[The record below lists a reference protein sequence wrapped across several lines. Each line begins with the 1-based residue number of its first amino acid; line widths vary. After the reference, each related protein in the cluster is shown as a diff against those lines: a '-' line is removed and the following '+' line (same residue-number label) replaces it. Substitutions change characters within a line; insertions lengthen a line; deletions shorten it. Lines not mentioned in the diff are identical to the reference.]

1 MDSGHH
7 GLSGH
12 EGILCFPIPSVTML
26 RGLLLYLFTVGSLLD
41 QRPLSVSFILLR
53 IWGTGDSHSFGS
65 EQDSKEQSFAGGI
78 SAELDR

>member
-26 RGLLLYLFTVGSLLD
+26 GVLSLYLFTVGSLLD
-41 QRPLSVSFILLR
+41 QHPLSVSFILLC
-53 IWGTGDSHSFGS
+53 IWGTGESHSFGS
-65 EQDSKEQSFAGGI
+65 ERDSKEKSFARGI
-78 SAELDR
+78 SAELDQ